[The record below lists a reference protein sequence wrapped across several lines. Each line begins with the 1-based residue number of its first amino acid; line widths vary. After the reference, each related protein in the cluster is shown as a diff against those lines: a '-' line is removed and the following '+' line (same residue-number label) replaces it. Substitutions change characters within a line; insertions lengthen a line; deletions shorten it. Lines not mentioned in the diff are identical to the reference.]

1 MNKGIRSVKKQLDL
15 CNDLINIFTDY
26 AYSLDEYF
34 KIEKNKEEH
43 LELFNEYQILN
54 KNLKKAINKNGF
66 GKR

>member
-1 MNKGIRSVKKQLDL
+1 MNIRELKRSFNL

-26 AYSLDEYF
+26 SYSLDEYF
-34 KIEKNKEEH
+34 KIENNKEEH

-54 KNLKKAINKNGF
+54 ENLKKAINKNGF

>member
-1 MNKGIRSVKKQLDL
+1 MNIRELKRSINL

-26 AYSLDEYF
+26 CYSLDEYF

-43 LELFNEYQILN
+43 FELFNEYQILN
-54 KNLKKAINKNGF
+54 KNLKNVINKNGF